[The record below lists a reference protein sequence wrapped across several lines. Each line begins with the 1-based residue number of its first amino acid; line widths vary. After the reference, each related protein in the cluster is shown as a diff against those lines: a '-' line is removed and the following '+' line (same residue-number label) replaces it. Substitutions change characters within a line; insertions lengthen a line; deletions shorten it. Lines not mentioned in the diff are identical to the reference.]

1 MESCQPIKRL
11 RDKKKSHDTLIPANP
26 NIPTVQ
32 SAELHLKFNVSVTSG
47 DHACMGG
54 CKSLL
59 ALLPAGIVKLVGGW
73 VEGSETQPFG
83 RIACPTSRGAAQSF
97 TFY

>member
-1 MESCQPIKRL
+1 MACNSWRWKAANQSK
-11 RDKKKSHDTLIPANP
+11 DWVHKKKSHDTLIPANP

-47 DHACMGG
+47 DHDCMGG

-73 VEGSETQPFG
+73 VEGS
-83 RIACPTSRGAAQSF
+83 
-97 TFY
+97 